1 VILTPRPA
9 GALGANGARADAPAA
24 GESSI
29 ESGEQLS
36 RQLSAGQLG
45 MIAIGGAIGTG
56 LFLGSALAVRVA
68 GPGVIVSYLIGA
80 VIALLFMGALSEM
93 AVAHP
98 TAGSFGVYAEM
109 YLNPWAGFTMRYT
122 YWAAQCIAIGG
133 EATAVAIYCRWWF
146 PGTPAWL
153 WILGFSIALV
163 AINARNV
170 GTFGSFEYWF
180 AMIKVV
186 AIVLFIVLGLGLLL
200 GVGPAP
206 AIGLTNFSAH
216 GGFLATG
223 WAGVWMA
230 MVFVIFSF
238 MGTEVVAVTAGEAKD
253 PETAVPRAMRRTVG
267 RLILFY
273 IGAIT
278 VLIGIVPWTSIQPGS
293 SISAS
298 PFVSVFRA
306 VGIPAAA
313 HVVNL
318 VVITAAASSMNCNLY
333 MASRMLF
340 SLARGG
346 YAPASLGRVSKRGT
360 PLPALFASAGGLAVA
375 LVIAVIYPESAFQY
389 LFGIALF
396 GGLFVWLMIFL
407 THLAFRPRWIAE
419 NRGRLPVQLIGFPYT
434 SIVGALA
441 ILAILI
447 TTWWVAGMRIALV
460 SGVPWLAILTI
471 AYFFVARRR
480 AALRDAGRIEL
491 IPKVPT
497 A

>member
-1 VILTPRPA
+1 MILAPRRPP
-9 GALGANGARADAPAA
+9 GARGDIEA
-24 GESSI
+24 GEA
-29 ESGEQLS
+29 LS

-56 LFLGSALAVRVA
+56 LFLGSALAVRIA

-98 TAGSFGVYAEM
+98 TAGSFGVYAEL
-109 YLNPWAGFTMRYT
+109 YLNPWAGFAMRYT
-122 YWAAQCIAIGG
+122 YWAAQCIAIGA

-153 WILGFSIALV
+153 WILGFSVGLV
-163 AINARNV
+163 YVNARNV
-170 GTFGSFEYWF
+170 GSFGTFEYWF

-186 AIVLFIVLGLGLLL
+186 AIVIFIVLGLGLLIGAGL
-200 GVGPAP
+200 RPG
-206 AIGLTNFSAH
+206 IGLDNFTSH

-223 WAGVWMA
+223 WRGVWMA

-238 MGTEVVAVTAGEAKD
+238 MGTEVVAVTAGEAMD
-253 PETAVPRAMRRTVG
+253 PRTAVPRALRRTVG

-278 VLIGIVPWTSIQPGS
+278 VLIGIVPWTTIQPGS
-293 SISAS
+293 SITAS
-298 PFVSVFRA
+298 PFVSVFQA

-333 MASRMLF
+333 MATRMLF
-340 SLARGG
+340 SLSCGG
-346 YAPASLGRVSKRGT
+346 YAPASLGKVSGRGT
-360 PLPALFASAGGLAVA
+360 PLPALLASAAGLAVA
-375 LVIAVIYPESAFQY
+375 LVVARLYPDSAFQY
-389 LFGIALF
+389 LFGISLF
-396 GGLFVWLMIFL
+396 GGLFVWLMIFV
-407 THLAFRPRWIAE
+407 THLAFRPAWTA
-419 NRGRLPVQLIGFPYT
+419 RGGARLPVRLIGYPYT
-434 SIVGALA
+434 SIIGATA
-441 ILAILI
+441 IVAILI
-447 TTWWVAGMRIALV
+447 TTWWVEGMRITLV
-460 SGVPWLAILTI
+460 SGIPWLVLVTI
-471 AYFFVARRR
+471 AYFLLARRR
-480 AALRDAGRIEL
+480 GRPAVPAHSEL
-491 IPKVPT
+491 GTTVPS

>member
-1 VILTPRPA
+1 MHAGLPTGPLPTPVAKRTGGPH
-9 GALGANGARADAPAA
+9 NR
-24 GESSI
+24 I
-29 ESGEQLS
+29 EAGEQLS
-36 RQLSAGQLG
+36 RQLSVGQLG
-45 MIAIGGAIGTG
+45 LIAIGGAIGTG
-56 LFLGSALAVRVA
+56 LFLGSALAVGVA

-80 VIALLFMGALSEM
+80 AITLLFMSALSEM

-109 YLNPWAGFTMRYT
+109 YLNRWSGFAVRYT
-122 YWAAQCIAIGG
+122 YWAAQCINIGA

-153 WILGFSIALV
+153 WILAFSIVLV
-163 AINARNV
+163 FINARTV
-170 GTFGSFEYWF
+170 GSFGTFEYWF

-186 AIVLFIVLGLGLLL
+186 AIVLFIVFGFWLLA
-200 GVGPAP
+200 GVGSAP
-206 AIGLTNFSAH
+206 AIGLANFTKH

-223 WAGVWMA
+223 WRGVWMA

-238 MGTEVVAVTAGEAKD
+238 MGTEVVAVTSGEARD

-278 VLIGIVPWTSIQPGS
+278 VLIGIVPWTSIQPAAN
-293 SISAS
+293 ITAS

-346 YAPASLGRVSKRGT
+346 YAPASLGRVSRRGT
-360 PLPALFASAGGLAVA
+360 PILALLASAGGLAVA
-375 LVIAVIYPESAFQY
+375 LIVALVYPATAFVY
-389 LFGIALF
+389 LFGISLF

-407 THLAFRPRWIAE
+407 THLAFRPKWIEGGGA
-419 NRGRLPVQLIGFPYT
+419 RLPVQLIGYPYT
-434 SIVGALA
+434 SIIGAASIVA
-441 ILAILI
+441 ILL
-447 TTWWVAGMRIALV
+447 TTWWVEGMRITLI
-460 SGVPWLAILTI
+460 SGLPWLAVITI
-471 AYFFVARRR
+471 AYFLVVRRR
-480 AALRDAGRIEL
+480 GPGAASAAGAITSDA
-491 IPKVPT
+491 P
-497 A
+497 AA